1 MPTTSDVPQHSHQT
15 GSAPDTNSRFRL
27 LVALLLATIAL
38 FLVLPALSPHDDGS
52 RAALAAG
59 DTDEVEP
66 NALAAPTPAPIP
78 SIEECLENVAWPD
91 QFEIPF
97 VATFQKGTRY
107 GPWSGNLLQYQYRDE
122 TGELTANFRSYFP
135 RCTNLPFVPLSF
147 FGKPCEYYFARDQN
161 NQWQAYVYATT
172 QRKYFLL
179 ASNLGPM
186 VPDFVARY
194 QALRPA
200 GCSNIPLSSVPLP
213 VGNPRDGTPVEWFL
227 TSGTAKSAP
236 SPESSEGYYAAIAK
250 PVSSPGPGGK
260 SYKPPYAFTGE
271 PPGAE
276 FLLGHPRSV
285 YGELVYNWRKFVIK
299 SSFPKGTFTPPQGYT
314 EIPGIKMPMPPPPP
328 GVPDHPNCVACHI
341 SDANAG
347 QTFYIE
353 KRRAKA
359 AKLFWEKKLK
369 G

>member
-1 MPTTSDVPQHSHQT
+1 MPTSHQVPREFHREKAI
-15 GSAPDTNSRFRL
+15 GGNKRL
-27 LVALLLATIAL
+27 LVFLIALLTVLFV
-38 FLVLPALSPHDDGS
+38 FLVFSVLAPVDSGNQ
-52 RAALAAG
+52 AALAARG
-59 DTDEVEP
+59 
-66 NALAAPTPAPIP
+66 AAESTASPSP
-78 SIEECLENVAWPD
+78 SIQECLENVAWPD
-91 QFEIPF
+91 QFEVPF

-107 GPWSGNLLQYQYRDE
+107 GPWSGNLLQYQYRDAN
-122 TGELTANFRSYFP
+122 GELTTNFRSYFP

-147 FGKPCEYYFARDQN
+147 FGRPCEYYFVRDPN
-161 NQWQAYVYATT
+161 NDQWQAYVYATT

-179 ASNLGPM
+179 ASNLGPI
-186 VPDFVARY
+186 VPDFAKRY
-194 QALRPA
+194 QVLRPA
-200 GCSNIPLSSVPLP
+200 GCSSVPLSSVPLP
-213 VGNPRDGTPVEWFL
+213 VGNPPDGTPVEWFL

-236 SPESSEGYYAAIAK
+236 SPASSEGYYAAIAK
-250 PVSSPGPGGK
+250 PVGSPSPEGN

-271 PPGAE
+271 PPGAG
-276 FLLGHPRSV
+276 FLVGHPRSV

-314 EIPGIKMPMPPPPP
+314 EVPGITMPPAPGAPP
-328 GVPDHPNCVACHI
+328 HPNCVACHM
-341 SDANAG
+341 SDGNAG